1 MILTL
6 LVLLYIGWETY
17 KGYQTGFTRR
27 IVNLVFAA
35 IVLMV
40 AIFGQNILGNVL
52 YQHFAGQA
60 STSSQ
65 AMDLMIYR
73 FIAFFIIMF
82 IGRLLVKFLKK
93 GLPAESKKEDF
104 GTVLN
109 RVLGALINLL
119 AAYFVVYVIL
129 SMLNAMQLNWF
140 IQQTAESPLLHAI
153 VYNTPGLSNDVFNNI
168 FGISRTLS

>member
-40 AIFGQNILGNVL
+40 AIFGQNLLGNAL

-65 AMDLMIYR
+65 SMDLMIYR
-73 FIAFFIIMF
+73 FIAFFIIML
-82 IGRLLVKFLKK
+82 IGRLIVKFLKK
-93 GLPAESKKEDF
+93 GLPEESKQENF

-119 AAYFVVYVIL
+119 AAYFVVYVVL

-140 IQQTAESPLLHAI
+140 IQQTTESPLLHAI

>member
-1 MILTL
+1 MIVTL
-6 LVLLYIGWETY
+6 LILLYIGWEGY

-40 AIFGQNILGNVL
+40 AVFGQNLLGSFL
-52 YQHFAGQA
+52 YQQFSGQA
-60 STSSQ
+60 STNSQ
-65 AMDLMIYR
+65 SMDLMIYR
-73 FIAFFIIMF
+73 FVAFFILMF
-82 IGRLLVKFLKK
+82 IGRQLVKLLKK

-109 RVLGALINLL
+109 RVLGVGINVL
-119 AAYFVVYVIL
+119 AAYFVVYVVL
-129 SMLNAMQLNWF
+129 SMLNAMQLSWF
-140 IQQTAESPLLHAI
+140 IQQTNESPLLHVI
-153 VYNTPGLSNDVFNNI
+153 IYNTPGLSNDVFNNI